1 MNQFTALFLDI
12 LYSVIKMK
20 EKPTKQGGDKMKAT
34 IKNQIRLAIVVACA
48 VLFIGPS
55 VAVAEETL
63 LLASLTRVTPIDT
76 FDNYDRF
83 PGYHRE
89 ARKETKISK
98 MKVEIDIIKDIQ
110 KENNAD
116 AVDTMITSAEWVG
129 GKALD
134 SYVILNGDYGRLFTG
149 FISD

>member
-1 MNQFTALFLDI
+1 
-12 LYSVIKMK
+12 
-20 EKPTKQGGDKMKAT
+20 MKAT

-89 ARKETKISK
+89 AHKETKKSK
-98 MKVEIDIIKDIQ
+98 MKVEIDIIEDIK

-116 AVDTMITSAEWVG
+116 AVDTVVSSAAWVG
-129 GKALD
+129 GKAFD
-134 SYVILNGDYGRLFTG
+134 SYVILNGDYGRLLTG
-149 FISD
+149 FFTE

>member
-1 MNQFTALFLDI
+1 
-12 LYSVIKMK
+12 
-20 EKPTKQGGDKMKAT
+20 MKAT
-34 IKNQIRLAIVVACA
+34 IKNQIRLAIAVACA

-63 LLASLTRVTPIDT
+63 MLASLTRVTPIDT
-76 FDNYDRF
+76 FENYDRF

-89 ARKETKISK
+89 AREEADEKE
-98 MKVEIDIIKDIQ
+98 MKVEIDIIEDIQ

-116 AVDTMITSAEWVG
+116 TVDTMVTSAEWIG